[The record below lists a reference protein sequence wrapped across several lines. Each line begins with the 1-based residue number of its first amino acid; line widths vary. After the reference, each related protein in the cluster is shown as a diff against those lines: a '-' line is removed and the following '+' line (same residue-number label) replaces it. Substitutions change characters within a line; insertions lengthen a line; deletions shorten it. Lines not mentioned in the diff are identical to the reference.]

1 MIYTKERLLDV
12 SLYPNELGLIKFSSE
27 EAINLITK
35 FPKVEFPEGRD
46 SKVEDIDSYPVFA
59 KYFYCKTRS
68 ENRIP
73 NQQEFRDGYL
83 LSNSTNKNIQSLT
96 PTQMKCFRC
105 RLNRVYPSFVRDIV
119 LSLQLNENDLLKEHG
134 VEVRCSVKLD
144 LRGIDILLTHQGNYY
159 GLNCYVDTPY
169 AKKYLEEK
177 KLRNPDFENVH
188 YIDMKL
194 STKIKLT
201 PSDIDIYDDLAME
214 TIKHNMGIS

>member
-1 MIYTKERLLDV
+1 MREIKEKRLDV
-12 SLYPNELGLIKFSSE
+12 SLYPNELGLIKFNSE
-27 EAINLITK
+27 EAINLITE

-46 SKVEDIDSYPVFA
+46 SKVEDIHSFPAFV
-59 KYFYCKTRS
+59 KYFQCKTLS
-68 ENRIP
+68 ENRMP

-83 LSNSTNKNIQSLT
+83 LSNSINKNIQRLT
-96 PTQMKCFRC
+96 PNQMECFRC

-119 LSLQLNENDLLKEHG
+119 LALQLNENDLLRKHG
-134 VEVRCSVKLD
+134 VEVSWSTKLD

-194 STKIKLT
+194 STKIKLK

-214 TIKHNMGIS
+214 TIKHKVGIS